1 MTRINPDGSDTC
13 GWGCQQ
19 RLNISNG
26 FLILLNA
33 TEAVG
38 RALRTDEP
46 DRPKKEFRFDG
57 RMMLGDRETWE
68 SGLPENVSALQD
80 DPVDVERSLLHP
92 VIDNIV
98 NLIIKDEGGV
108 NNDPD
113 RIRRISSS
121 LSILSE
127 AFERVVTNGGTIA
140 DSDRAAISQGV
151 SGILQLAFY
160 PDLRQPE

>member
-1 MTRINPDGSDTC
+1 VTRRYRNGGGTC
-13 GWGCQQ
+13 SWSCEQ
-19 RLNISNG
+19 RSNISDG
-26 FLILLNA
+26 FFLLTNA
-33 TEAVG
+33 TEAIR
-38 RALRTDEP
+38 RASRTDESA
-46 DRPKKEFRFDG
+46 RPKKEFRLDG
-57 RMMLGDRETWE
+57 RMMRGDRETWQA
-68 SGLPENVSALQD
+68 GIPENVSVPQD

-108 NNDPD
+108 HNDPD